1 LIDQTYF
8 SARPGAITVHGDTG
22 APHSRRHDDIFNTFG
37 QFTITDVIDLVR
49 RHIGLLTTTTTTAV
63 ALGVCYV
70 LFSTSLYTAHG
81 QLLIDAKV
89 PHLTNEQWTE
99 TGIVLDSAQVESQI
113 AVLMSEHIA
122 RAAVK
127 ELDLVRDPEFGLL
140 PPLPPK
146 ADAASP
152 SEEKPAATAEDTPA
166 AAPEEPDPELVRKVA
181 SRIQGPLGI
190 QRLGL
195 SYVIDVSFT
204 AQDPERAANI
214 ANAIMR
220 AYIGDQISMRA
231 QAARQGSDWLEK
243 RINTLRLQMNAASL
257 KVQEFKAR
265 RDYSIVGRATADAG
279 RSATDGGRTAVD
291 IGRSGVEKER
301 LPRGLPSPEAF
312 NETLDELEST
322 AMTYRKMFES
332 ALQAFTEAEQRQ
344 SYPVSN
350 ARIISTATPP
360 LSRSSPKTIRTLAIA
375 AVAGAFLGLGLALLS
390 EGLAYARAS
399 RLKRNA
405 LQSAG

>member
-1 LIDQTYF
+1 MVD
-8 SARPGAITVHGDTG
+8 GDTG

-37 QFTITDVIDLVR
+37 QFTVTDVIDLVR
-49 RHIGLLTTTTTTAV
+49 RHIGLMMTTTTIAV
-63 ALGVCYV
+63 ALGLCYV
-70 LFSTSLYTAHG
+70 FLSTSLYTARG

-127 ELDLVRDPEFGLL
+127 DLDLLRDPEFGVPELM
-140 PPLPPK
+140 PPLPPEPD

-152 SEEKPAATAEDTPA
+152 SGDAPA
-166 AAPEEPDPELVRKVA
+166 AASGEAPAPPLGEKPPAVLEEPDPELVRQVA

-195 SYVIDVSFT
+195 SYVIEVSFT

-214 ANAIMR
+214 ANSIMR
-220 AYIGDQISMRA
+220 SYIGDQISMRA
-231 QAARQGSDWLEK
+231 QAARQGSEWLEK

-265 RDYSIVGRATADAG
+265 RDYSIVGRSTADAG
-279 RSATDGGRTAVD
+279 RSAVDGGRSAID
-291 IGRSGVEKER
+291 IGRSAIEKDT
-301 LPRGLPSPEAF
+301 LPRGVPSSEAF

-360 LSRSSPKTIRTLAIA
+360 QSRSSPKTIRTLAIA
-375 AVAGAFLGLGLALLS
+375 GVAGALLGLGLALLS
-390 EGLAYARAS
+390 EGLAYARVA

-405 LQSAG
+405 LQAVG

>member
-1 LIDQTYF
+1 VVD
-8 SARPGAITVHGDTG
+8 GDTG
-22 APHSRRHDDIFNTFG
+22 APHSRRQDDIFNTFG
-37 QFTITDVIDLVR
+37 QFTVTDVIDLVR
-49 RHIGLLTTTTTTAV
+49 RHIGLMMTTTTIAV
-63 ALGVCYV
+63 ALGLCYV
-70 LFSTSLYTAHG
+70 FLSTSLYTARG

-140 PPLPPK
+140 PPLPPEP
-146 ADAASP
+146 DAASP
-152 SEEKPAATAEDTPA
+152 SEEQPAATPEETPA
-166 AAPEEPDPELVRKVA
+166 VAPEEPDPELVRQVA
-181 SRIQGPLGI
+181 RRIQGPLGI

-231 QAARQGSDWLEK
+231 QAARQGSEWLEK

-265 RDYSIVGRATADAG
+265 RDYSIVGRPT
-279 RSATDGGRTAVD
+279 RSEERRVGKEC
-291 IGRSGVEKER
+291 RSR
-301 LPRGLPSPEAF
+301 WSP
-312 NETLDELEST
+312 
-322 AMTYRKMFES
+322 YH
-332 ALQAFTEAEQRQ
+332 
-344 SYPVSN
+344 
-350 ARIISTATPP
+350 
-360 LSRSSPKTIRTLAIA
+360 
-375 AVAGAFLGLGLALLS
+375 
-390 EGLAYARAS
+390 
-399 RLKRNA
+399 
-405 LQSAG
+405 